1 MALHTWFA
9 FFVACWLIC
18 LSPGAGA
25 VASMSTG
32 LRYGVL
38 RGGWNILGLEL
49 GLVLQIA
56 IVAAG
61 VGALLATSAL
71 AFALIKWFGV
81 AYLLYLAVRQWRAPT
96 QDYDT
101 LGDDH
106 QGRRRGVLL
115 IRGFLINASNPK
127 AVVFLLAVLPQFLDP
142 SRPMALQY
150 ALMGLTLITVDVVV
164 MAGYTGLA
172 ARALKLLRSAR
183 QQRLVNR
190 GFAALFAAAASLLAT
205 ARRAAV

>member
-1 MALHTWFA
+1 
-9 FFVACWLIC
+9 
-18 LSPGAGA
+18 
-25 VASMSTG
+25 
-32 LRYGVL
+32 
-38 RGGWNILGLEL
+38 
-49 GLVLQIA
+49 
-56 IVAAG
+56 G

-106 QGRRRGVLL
+106 QGRRRSVLL

-142 SRPMALQY
+142 SGPMARQY
-150 ALMGLTLITVDVVV
+150 TIMGLTLITVDVIV

-190 GFAALFAAAASLLAT
+190 GFAALFA
-205 ARRAAV
+205 